1 MNDFLKGG
9 IVGFL
14 GGLLVNRKPTA
25 TQADVVKA
33 QDDLANSAIK
43 LQNSTERLIE
53 TFKDEP
59 GDTPEERVKNGTDKL
74 CKKLEMGIKFGSFD
88 HLKGMPGPNGRPWR

>member
-59 GDTPEERVKNGTDKL
+59 GDTPEERV
-74 CKKLEMGIKFGSFD
+74 
-88 HLKGMPGPNGRPWR
+88 